1 MRVVEVRRY
10 GGPEVVGEAERP
22 DPRSQPGRVL
32 VRVAAAEVN
41 PVDLWAREGLVQAV
55 TPGLEPPF
63 VAGWNLAGTVLTAAE
78 GFEAGQPVIGPIPW
92 FGVAKDGIGA
102 HAEIVSAE
110 PGWLAPLP
118 AGADP
123 VQAATLGLNAPAAT
137 QALDLL
143 DVGKGGTLLVIG
155 ASGAVGGFA
164 VQLAAAAGINVI
176 AAAGGADDEAYLA
189 GLGAARVL
197 PRTTPEEL
205 AAAVR
210 ALEPD
215 GVDAVLDV
223 VPLGAPA
230 LGAVRDGGAF
240 VSASPPAAPAPER
253 GIRVQAVSVRPD
265 AEQLAALAADFAAG
279 RLRTRVAGTYPFGA
293 AVDAHRLA
301 GTRGLRGR
309 VVLTT
314 E

>member
-22 DPRSQPGRVL
+22 DPKPQPGRVL

-41 PVDLWAREGLVQAV
+41 PVDRWAREGLVQAV

-63 VAGWNLAGTVLTAAE
+63 VAGWNLSGTVLSAAE
-78 GFEAGQPVIGPIPW
+78 GFAAGQPVIGLIPW
-92 FGVAKDGIGA
+92 FEVAKDGIGA

-118 AGADP
+118 AGVDP
-123 VQAATLGLNAPAAT
+123 VQAATLGLNAPAAV

-143 DVGKGGTLLVIG
+143 GVGKGGSLLVVG
-155 ASGAVGGFA
+155 ASGAVGGFT
-164 VQLAAAAGINVI
+164 VQLAASAGVDVI
-176 AAAGGADDEAYLA
+176 ATAGGPEDEAYLA

-197 PRTTPEEL
+197 PRTGPEEL

-210 ALEPD
+210 AVEPA
-215 GVDAVLDV
+215 GVDAALDAAL
-223 VPLGAPA
+223 LGAPV
-230 LGAVRDGGAF
+230 LGAVRDGGVF
-240 VSASPPAAPAPER
+240 VSATPPAAPAPER

-265 AEQLAALAADFAAG
+265 TEQLAALALDLAAG
-279 RLRTRVAGTYPFGA
+279 RLRTRVAGTYPFSA
-293 AVDAHRLA
+293 AAEAHRLA

-309 VVLTT
+309 VVLTA